1 VVGLPYDEQILVG
14 YGSASGVTPRD
25 TWTSYSQDTPGVP
38 GTLETNDGF
47 GAALAV
53 GDITGDGIDDVAV
66 GAPGEELGEDDGAG
80 VVDVL
85 RGSRAG
91 LTGTGAQA
99 FTQNTSGV
107 PGTAEPGD
115 GFGGTVRLLDING
128 NGYADLAAAAPSE
141 DGGNGAVWELRG
153 RPTGIVTD
161 AALVFGGR
169 AIGAPYTKAGFGAE
183 VK

>member
-1 VVGLPYDEQILVG
+1 VA
-14 YGSASGVTPRD
+14 YGSASGVGPRT
-25 TWTSYSQDTPGVP
+25 TWKTFTEDTPGVP
-38 GTLETNDGF
+38 GANDPVFRF
-47 GAALAV
+47 GGSLSA
-53 GDITGDGIDDVAV
+53 GDINGDGIDDLAV
-66 GAPGEELGEDDGAG
+66 GVPGKELGYDDNAG
-80 VVDVL
+80 GVDIL
-85 RGSRAG
+85 YGTRSG
-91 LTGTGAQA
+91 LTGRGAQA
-99 FTQNTSGV
+99 FTQNTPGV
-107 PGTAEPGD
+107 PGTAELSD
-115 GFGGTVRLLDING
+115 TFGSAVQLLDING